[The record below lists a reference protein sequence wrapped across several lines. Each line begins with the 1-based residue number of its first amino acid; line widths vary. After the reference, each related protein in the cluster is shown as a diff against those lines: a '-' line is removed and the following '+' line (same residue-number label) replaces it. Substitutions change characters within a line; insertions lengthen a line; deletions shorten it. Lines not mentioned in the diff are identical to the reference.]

1 MKVPRTLLILLVLVN
16 ALAMAFAKKPDP
28 DLVMFWPNADKPT
41 LKLTFAKFEQ
51 IGSYLGQMNL
61 STTVTVENMT
71 SNPIPRAS
79 FTVYLL
85 DKQSVRVGDCVLRVN
100 DLGPHQSAKMSLQVS
115 SVGLPATISLSAR
128 NDTSGV
134 PTSLKTIALKVIS
147 VPPGAI
153 LKVDGQESGT
163 TPRTVNLTI
172 GPHNLEFK
180 KEGYAVSSTP
190 VEVSADDL
198 PGGSISVELGG
209 LSRDTL
215 ELRDGTV
222 LLGDAISLS
231 MTSVVMRVDGKDQA
245 YPRNQVK
252 KIMLVERETVQQ
264 PAVVQPAPTTPQ

>member
-134 PTSLKTIALKVIS
+134 PTSLKTIALKVI
-147 VPPGAI
+147 A
-153 LKVDGQESGT
+153 